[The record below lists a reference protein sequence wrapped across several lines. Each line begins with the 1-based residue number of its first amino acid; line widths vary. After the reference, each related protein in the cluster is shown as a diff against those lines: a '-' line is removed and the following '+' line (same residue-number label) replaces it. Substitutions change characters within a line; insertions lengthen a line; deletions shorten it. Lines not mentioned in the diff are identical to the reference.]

1 MTAGDLGQAGEAELV
16 ARYPDMRVDML
27 KLGYH
32 GSKTSTNPV
41 AISHWQP
48 KIALISAGRENRYHH
63 PHLETLKTIQENGLT
78 IYNTQT
84 NGMIRYSYVGEKGR
98 FEVKFPNESATITTT
113 NTK

>member
-1 MTAGDLGQAGEAELV
+1 MNLERYWAKPDKTIQQHINDLL
-16 ARYPDMRVDML
+16 
-27 KLGYH
+27 
-32 GSKTSTNPV
+32 T
-41 AISHWQP
+41 
-48 KIALISAGRENRYHH
+48 
-63 PHLETLKTIQENGLT
+63 HLETLKTIQENGLT